1 MERTEASGSIE
12 NQHKLEISSGQ
23 RFEFGK
29 NWASFLEVLDDD
41 RIDQAVASLC
51 EMLELDDL
59 SGRSFL
65 DIGSGSG
72 LFSLA
77 ARKLGAKVV
86 SFDFDTNSVACTREL
101 KRRFFPNDDQW
112 RIEQASA
119 LDYEFMSSVGKFDV
133 VYSWGVLHHTGNMWS
148 GLANASSAVK
158 NKGILFVAIYNDMGS
173 QTSRWRWIKKTYCKL
188 PDALKPLF
196 AAIAI
201 APEEMKQA
209 LRYIL
214 RGKPW
219 GYFRSWQEYRSARGM
234 SRWHDIVDW
243 VGGYPYEVGTP
254 DQIFEFFKLR
264 GFRLRRLKTG
274 GVGLG
279 CNEFVFEKE

>member
-1 MERTEASGSIE
+1 MERTEANGSVE
-12 NQHKLEISSGQ
+12 NQHKLEIRAGQ

-41 RIDQAVASLC
+41 RIDRAVASLR

-77 ARKLGAKVV
+77 ARKLGARVF

-101 KRRFFPNDDQW
+101 KRRFFPDEDEW
-112 RIEQASA
+112 HIEQASA
-119 LDYEFMSSVGKFDV
+119 LDNEFMGSIGKFDV
-133 VYSWGVLHHTGNMWS
+133 VYSWGVLHHTGDMWS
-148 GLANASSAVK
+148 GLANAGSAVK
-158 NKGILFVAIYNDMGS
+158 NKGILFIAIYNDMGS
-173 QTSRWRWIKKTYCKL
+173 QTSRWRWIKRTYCKL
-188 PDALKPLF
+188 PRILKPLF
-196 AAIAI
+196 AAAAI
-201 APEEMKQA
+201 APEETKGA
-209 LRYIL
+209 LRYLL
-214 RGKPW
+214 RGEPF
-219 GYFRSWQEYRSARGM
+219 GYFRSWHEYRSARGM
-234 SRWHDIVDW
+234 DRWHDIVDW
-243 VGGYPYEVGTP
+243 VGGYPYEVATP
-254 DQIFEFFKLR
+254 DQIFDFFNSR
-264 GFRLRRLKTG
+264 SFRLRRLKTG